1 MSKKR
6 IMWLDFAK
14 GITVFLVVVVH
25 VVEGIY
31 KTEMYP
37 QYDVFSEMTMGLL
50 FTIVMPIF
58 FALSGYVY
66 QPVQNSQDFLK
77 KIMNKLFRLGMPY
90 IIFSIIYK
98 VTLKPING
106 VNGYILILSKLGLLT
121 CKSKIEL
128 YFLSNVVPYPN
139 NSNSS

>member
-1 MSKKR
+1 MHYLF
-6 IMWLDFAK
+6 IYFTH
-14 GITVFLVVVVH
+14 IFYNFVF
-25 VVEGIY
+25 
-31 KTEMYP
+31 
-37 QYDVFSEMTMGLL
+37 
-50 FTIVMPIF
+50 
-58 FALSGYVY
+58 
-66 QPVQNSQDFLK
+66 
-77 KIMNKLFRLGMPY
+77 

-98 VTLKPING
+98 VPLNPING